1 MKSAP
6 FDAGQPEFSI
16 QPGFSGMDAVL
27 WGLATAL
34 GWGIADFFA
43 RYTARGFGTLFSV
56 AAMLL
61 TSSLI
66 LTVMVTFQN
75 GVIAWHWGSLHFLL
89 LGSLGVVL
97 GTSLLYRGLA
107 RGPVSLVATIMAS
120 YPAFNLVLA
129 VALGI
134 AISLGQW
141 VLMALV
147 MAGVVTVSK
156 ASKGIDSPERHNAKE
171 LTTTI
176 TIAVVSALSMAV
188 GLAGLQLAAQH
199 YGEWGTLLFSRW
211 AGALL
216 ALMAIL
222 VCRPAMPAF
231 NSRLAGILVLQ
242 GLLDGGAYLSLL
254 YGSHGAGMAIV
265 VVVASCFTVVTL
277 VLARIFL
284 KERMGVM
291 QRLGILMVIG
301 GVTGLAYL
309 GVK

>member
-1 MKSAP
+1 
-6 FDAGQPEFSI
+6 
-16 QPGFSGMDAVL
+16 MDAVL

-43 RYTARGFGTLFSV
+43 RFTARRFGTLFSV
-56 AAMLL
+56 AAMLF

-66 LTVMVTFQN
+66 LTTVAFFQDEP
-75 GVIAWHWGSLHFLL
+75 IAWHWESLHFLL
-89 LGSLGVVL
+89 LGTLGVLL
-97 GTSLLYRGLA
+97 GTSLFYWGLA
-107 RGPVSLVATIMAS
+107 RGPVSLVATIMAG
-120 YPAFNLVLA
+120 YPAFNLVIA

-141 VLMALV
+141 VLMVLAI
-147 MAGVVTVSK
+147 AGVVTVSK
-156 ASKGIDSPERHNAKE
+156 TSKGIDSPERHKTEE
-171 LTTTI
+171 LTATI
-176 TIAVVSALSMAV
+176 AIAVVSALSMAI
-188 GLAGLQLAAQH
+188 GLAGIQLAAQS

-211 AGALL
+211 VGALL
-216 ALMAIL
+216 ALVAIL
-222 VCRPAMPAF
+222 VFRPVKPAF
-231 NSRLAGILVLQ
+231 SLGLAGLLVLQ
-242 GLLDGGAYLSLL
+242 GLLDGGAYLALL

-284 KERMGVM
+284 KERMGVI
-291 QRLGILMVIG
+291 QSLGILMVIG